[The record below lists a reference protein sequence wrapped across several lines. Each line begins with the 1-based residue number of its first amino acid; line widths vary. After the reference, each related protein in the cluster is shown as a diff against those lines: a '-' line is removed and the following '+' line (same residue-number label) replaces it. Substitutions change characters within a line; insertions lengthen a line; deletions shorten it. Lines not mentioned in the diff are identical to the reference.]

1 MCHLPLMM
9 PILGLAVYWFWPVS
23 TATYIYIVILV
34 LSAWLYYYVIKAMRR
49 PVVSGM
55 ESILHST
62 GEVIS
67 SEGNTVRVR
76 VQSEIWN
83 AESTDEL
90 QASDRVEIIGIKGLQ
105 LKVRAITKHE

>member
-1 MCHLPLMM
+1 MCHLPLLL

-23 TATYIYIVILV
+23 TATFIYIPILM

-67 SEGNTVRVR
+67 NDNNTLRVR

-83 AESTDEL
+83 AESTDDL
-90 QASDRVEIIGIKGLQ
+90 QPRDHIEVIGAKGLQ
-105 LKVRAITKHE
+105 LKVRAIKNG